1 MQGRSDGRWLDVSYW
16 SDKFYERLNILCLY
30 LQQMTVHVIPGTGF
44 DCNVF
49 LVSGDSPIL
58 VDAGTG
64 VGHARLMDRI
74 MKSLR
79 SRTLQA
85 IILTHRH
92 IDHVGGAAALSRDLN
107 APVYAH
113 RDDSPPI
120 REGSDIGTEAPMF
133 GLKMHKVE
141 VHDLMGGEVFSTGDH
156 DLTVIWTPGHT
167 RGGISLF
174 DYEKRVLFSG
184 DTVFAGGV
192 GRWDLSTGDR
202 GQLVGSIRKLLALD
216 PLDLYPG
223 HGPCALGDA
232 SQQLKDALMY
242 LGYS

>member
-1 MQGRSDGRWLDVSYW
+1 
-16 SDKFYERLNILCLY
+16 
-30 LQQMTVHVIPGTGF
+30 MTVHMIPGTGY

-64 VGHARLMDRI
+64 VGHSRLLDRI
-74 MKSLR
+74 TKLLR
-79 SRTLQA
+79 GRTLQA

-92 IDHVGGAAALSRDLN
+92 IDHVGGAAALSRDLR

-113 RDDSPPI
+113 QDDSVPI
-120 REGSDIGTEAPMF
+120 REGSNVGTEAPMF
-133 GLKMHKVE
+133 GLRMEKAE
-141 VHDLMGGEVFSTGDH
+141 VQDLKGGEVFTTGDH
-156 DLTVIWTPGHT
+156 ELTVISTPGHT
-167 RGGISLF
+167 IGGISLF
-174 DYEKRVLFSG
+174 DRERRILLSG

-192 GRWDLSTGDR
+192 GRWDLATGDR
-202 GQLVGSIRKLLALD
+202 DQLVGSVRRLLALE

-242 LGYS
+242 LGCD